1 MLLLLLSHF
10 NHVQLCATPEM
21 AAHQAPPPMGFSRQE
36 YLSVQSLGE
45 EDPLGGGHDNSS
57 QYPCLEN
64 PMDIRAWRV
73 TAHGVEKSRTRLKC
87 LSTRAHGHSKEK
99 QSHVPRLCGN
109 EVKGTFVCFR
119 FEDEL
124 CQVRCTC
131 PWGRSWSK
139 KAFEDTEG

>member
-1 MLLLLLSHF
+1 M
-10 NHVQLCATPEM
+10 
-21 AAHQAPPPMGFSRQE
+21 
-36 YLSVQSLGE
+36 SVQSLGE

-139 KAFEDTEG
+139 KAFDREGATSLVVQWLGLQASNAGGSV

>member
-1 MLLLLLSHF
+1 M
-10 NHVQLCATPEM
+10 
-21 AAHQAPPPMGFSRQE
+21 
-36 YLSVQSLGE
+36 SVQSLGE

-109 EVKGTFVCFR
+109 EVKGTFV
-119 FEDEL
+119 
-124 CQVRCTC
+124 
-131 PWGRSWSK
+131 
-139 KAFEDTEG
+139 